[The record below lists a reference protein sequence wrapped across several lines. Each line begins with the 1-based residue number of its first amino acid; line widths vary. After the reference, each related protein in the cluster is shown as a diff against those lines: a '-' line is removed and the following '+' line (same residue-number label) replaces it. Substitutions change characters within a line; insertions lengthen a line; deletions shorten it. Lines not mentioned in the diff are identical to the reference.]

1 MSDNAVARLF
11 RSAPVTC
18 SVGALLIAV
27 WLLQAI
33 EARSITRTA
42 AGPVTDAFL
51 VRGPEVIV
59 EPLGALR
66 TLTAVLIHLGLG
78 HLVVNLA
85 LFFFVG
91 REIERR
97 LPGGFYLAT
106 FVLSGLGSS
115 LAIIVFDPLVPTAG
129 ASGAIFGLM
138 AVFVATA
145 FRAGLDVRAPLILLG
160 INIAYTFISAGS
172 VSLWGHLGGA
182 ATGAALAGAT
192 LARRAWLRWAI
203 TALVAFVVIGGILL
217 YSSGVW
223 F

>member
-160 INIAYTFISAGS
+160 INIAYTSS
-172 VSLWGHLGGA
+172 PLSSLVGPFS
-182 ATGAALAGAT
+182 T
-192 LARRAWLRWAI
+192 LRES
-203 TALVAFVVIGGILL
+203 G
-217 YSSGVW
+217 SSGAELRPRNSPQELPAAAAGRQPRIV
-223 F
+223 FT